1 VATVREKLEAWA
13 AQLGVSL
20 EPAQWEKLQLY
31 SALVLEHN
39 AKTNITAAAD
49 ADDIADR
56 HLADGLAAVPTL
68 KRCLEGVAAP
78 QIGDVGS
85 GGGFIGIAIQIA
97 WPQCRVSLV
106 ESVHRKFLFLN
117 WATVQLGLP
126 ARAVWAR
133 ADKTPAHALRIG
145 MKEPFDAA
153 VERAL
158 APLDE
163 AVGVCVPLLKPGGF
177 FAAYSSDGVVS
188 DKAKIKLSR
197 LSAASYFDDSYR
209 LPGETQDRKLLVFR
223 KS

>member
-1 VATVREKLEAWA
+1 MATVKARLEAWA
-13 AQLGVSL
+13 AERGVEL
-20 EPAQWEKLQLY
+20 DTAQWSRLEKY
-31 SALVLEHN
+31 SAMVLEHN

-49 ADDIADR
+49 AAEIADR
-56 HLADGLAAVPTL
+56 HLADGLAAVPL
-68 KRCLEGVAAP
+68 LRRCLDGIDSP

-117 WATVQLGLP
+117 WATVELALP
-126 ARAVWAR
+126 TRAVWAR

-163 AVGVCVPLLKPGGF
+163 AVGVCVPLLKPGGIF
-177 FAAYSSDGVVS
+177 VAYSSDGAVS

-197 LSAASYFDDSYR
+197 LSSAFYVDDAYR
-209 LPGETQDRKLLVFR
+209 LPGEKHDRKLLAFR
-223 KS
+223 KA